1 MHDNPG
7 VIGVVLAGGGS
18 RRMGRDKALL
28 EWQGRPL
35 LDHIRA
41 RLWAAGCAEVVT
53 SRAAPGCIAD
63 CFPDRGPLGG
73 IHAVL
78 QSRPAA
84 GYLVVPVDMPLLPV
98 ALLRGLIDS
107 GRDHGHC
114 YYRNSFL
121 PCYLSGDPALPT
133 LLAQRL
139 RRGDLALGGF
149 LNELG
154 ARALDG
160 GDDAAFLNTNTPEAW
175 RRATALD
182 ASSPGTPC
190 KEIGS

>member
-1 MHDNPG
+1 MQDHPG

-18 RRMGRDKALL
+18 RRMGYDKALL
-28 EWQGRPL
+28 EWRGRPL
-35 LDHIRA
+35 LDHARA
-41 RLWAAGCAEVVT
+41 RLWAAGCQAVVT

-63 CFPDRGPLGG
+63 DFPDSGPLGG

-78 QSRPAA
+78 SSRPAA
-84 GYLVVPVDMPLLPV
+84 GYLMMPVDMPLLSA
-98 ALLRGLIDS
+98 ALLRGLIDA

-114 YYRNSFL
+114 YYRRSFL
-121 PCYLSGDPALPT
+121 PCYLSGDPALPAR
-133 LLAQRL
+133 LAQRL

-149 LNELG
+149 LRALR

-182 ASSPGTPC
+182 ASPDIPY
-190 KEIGS
+190 KEIGL

>member
-1 MHDNPG
+1 MHDHPG

-28 EWQGRPL
+28 EWRGRPL
-35 LDHIRA
+35 LDQVRT
-41 RLWAAGCAEVVT
+41 RLWAAGCQAVVT

-63 CFPDRGPLGG
+63 VYPDRGPLGG

-78 QSRPAA
+78 RSRPSV
-84 GYLVVPVDMPLLPV
+84 GYLVVPVDMPLLPI

-107 GRDHGHC
+107 GRVHGHC
-114 YYRNSFL
+114 YYRRSFL
-121 PCYLSGDPALPT
+121 PCYLSGHPT
-133 LLAQRL
+133 LPGRLAQRL
-139 RRGDLALGGF
+139 SRGDLALGGF
-149 LNELG
+149 LRALH

-182 ASSPGTPC
+182 ASPPTLC
-190 KEIGS
+190 KEIGL

>member
-7 VIGVVLAGGGS
+7 VTGVVLAGGGS

-28 EWQGRPL
+28 EWRGRPL
-35 LDHIRA
+35 LDHVRA
-41 RLWAAGCAEVVT
+41 RLWAAGCETVVT

-63 CFPDRGPLGG
+63 DYPDRGPLGG

-78 QSRPAA
+78 RSRPAD
-84 GYLVVPVDMPLLPV
+84 GYLVVAVDMPLLPV
-98 ALLRGLIDS
+98 ALLRGLIDT
-107 GRDHGHC
+107 GRDLGHC
-114 YYRNSFL
+114 YYRRSFL

-133 LLAQRL
+133 RLSQRL
-139 RRGDLALGGF
+139 QRGDLSLGGF
-149 LNELG
+149 LHDLK

-160 GDDAAFLNTNTPEAW
+160 GDDAAFLNTNTPEGW
-175 RRATALD
+175 LRATALD
-182 ASSPGTPC
+182 AASGTPC

>member
-1 MHDNPG
+1 MQDNAG
-7 VIGVVLAGGGS
+7 VIGVLLAGGAS

-28 EWQGRPL
+28 QWQGRPL
-35 LDHIRA
+35 LDHVRA
-41 RLWAAGCAEVVT
+41 RLWAAGCEAVVT

-63 CFPDRGPLGG
+63 YYPGRGPLGG

-78 QSRPAA
+78 RRRPAA
-84 GYLVVPVDMPLLPV
+84 GYLVVPVDMPLLSA
-98 ALLRGLIDS
+98 ALLRELIDS

-114 YYRNSFL
+114 YYRHSFL
-121 PCYLSGDPALPT
+121 PCYLSGDPALSER
-133 LLAQRL
+133 LAQRL

-149 LNELG
+149 LRALH

-160 GDDAAFLNTNTPEAW
+160 ADATAFLNTNTPEAW

-182 ASSPGTPC
+182 ASPDLLC

>member
-1 MHDNPG
+1 MQDNPG

-35 LDHIRA
+35 LDHVRA
-41 RLWAAGCAEVVT
+41 RLWAAGCESVVT

-63 CFPDRGPLGG
+63 FYPDRGPLGG

-78 QSRPAA
+78 RRRPAN
-84 GYLVVPVDMPLLPV
+84 GYLVVPVDMPLLSV
-98 ALLRGLIDS
+98 ALLRGLIDG

-114 YYRNSFL
+114 YYRHSFL
-121 PCYLSGDPALPT
+121 PCYLSGDPGLPDR
-133 LLAQRL
+133 LAQRL

-149 LNELG
+149 LRALH

-160 GDDAAFLNTNTPEAW
+160 GDDAAFLNTNTPETW
-175 RRATALD
+175 RRANDLN
-182 ASSPGTPC
+182 ASPRIPC
-190 KEIGS
+190 KEIGL

>member
-1 MHDNPG
+1 MQDTPG

-28 EWQGRPL
+28 EWRGQPL
-35 LDHIRA
+35 LDHLRA
-41 RLWAAGCAEVVT
+41 RLWAAGCQAVVT

-63 CFPDRGPLGG
+63 LYPDRGPLGG

-78 QSRPAA
+78 RSRPAV
-84 GYLVVPVDMPLLPV
+84 GYLVVPVDMPLLSV
-98 ALLRGLIDS
+98 ALLRGLIDA

-114 YYRNSFL
+114 YYRHSFL
-121 PCYLSGDPALPT
+121 PCYLSGDPALPER
-133 LLAQRL
+133 LAQRL
-139 RRGDLALGGF
+139 RRGDLALCGF
-149 LNELG
+149 LRALR

-160 GDDAAFLNTNTPEAW
+160 GDAAAFLNTNTPEAW

-182 ASSPGTPC
+182 AAPETLC